1 MIMDKIQE
9 SVKPYTR
16 ATLPRLRAGDV
27 VRVHEKIKE
36 GEKERLQV
44 FEGLVIARKHGDGI
58 NGTFTVRKLAARNV
72 GVERVFPI
80 HSPFIEKIE
89 TLRHEKVRRS
99 KLYYVRDLIG
109 TKAKR
114 RKSTA
119 IEEMF
124 SFTPEPEVPD
134 MTAAETSE
142 AQPTKETTATSEET
156 KKTTEE
162 KV

>member
-16 ATLPRLRAGDV
+16 ATLPKLRAGDV

-36 GEKERLQV
+36 GDKERLQV

-124 SFTPEPEVPD
+124 SFTPEPEEKTEVS
-134 MTAAETSE
+134 AEGGE
-142 AQPTKETTATSEET
+142 KAPTIQ
-156 KKTTEE
+156 EE
-162 KV
+162 KQAEKIAKE